1 MAVRKVLM
9 IGDPKLRERSTEI
22 GEDVQEMKE
31 IVKDLK
37 HTLNKLQRKHGMG
50 RALAA
55 PQIGHMRR
63 VIYFNLPDEEFIMVD
78 PRITWRSEDMV
89 RVWDSCYSFDLAF
102 FVHILRHE
110 KIKVEFRDQD
120 GKDSKLKMEGGLA
133 ELVQHEI
140 DHLDGILA
148 TDHLL
153 SNKDII
159 LRSEWEKNLT
169 IQGDKR

>member
-1 MAVRKVLM
+1 MVMAVKKVLM
-9 IGDPKLRERSTEI
+9 IGDPKLREGATEI
-22 GEDVQEMKE
+22 GEDAHELKG

-37 HTLNKLQRKHGMG
+37 GTLQKLQKKHGMG

-63 VIYFNLPDEEFIMVD
+63 VILFKLPEEEIIMVD
-78 PRITWRSEDMV
+78 PRIIWRSEDMT
-89 RVWDSCYSFDLAF
+89 RVWDSCFSFDLAF

-120 GKDSKLKMEGGLA
+120 GNDKKMKLEGDLS

-153 SNKDII
+153 CNKDII
-159 LRSEWEKNLT
+159 LRSEWELT
-169 IQGDKR
+169 YKGDIK